1 MMIWH
6 QLGKDQTKSI
16 SWLRKDLLPW
26 PLDSMRLVL
35 RWAGKSFI
43 EISIRSMMLSTWSR
57 SHATQEKCLFFYS
70 QTSKNLKSMCKKFW
84 LTSKRQNLCQSVEI
98 SLRTLSQTFTWSLAS
113 YKSEVSMEKVEYQ
126 LSEIIAQSVPVN
138 NAIWAIFVVVLK
150 DHMAKQK
157 QDLERY
163 RIMLTEPQMT
173 EEMRFNESHH
183 TSLRITIT
191 QIRYFQQWTST
202 QIINRGH
209 RCLTTCLRMPVFP

>member
-1 MMIWH
+1 
-6 QLGKDQTKSI
+6 
-16 SWLRKDLLPW
+16 
-26 PLDSMRLVL
+26 
-35 RWAGKSFI
+35 
-43 EISIRSMMLSTWSR
+43 
-57 SHATQEKCLFFYS
+57 
-70 QTSKNLKSMCKKFW
+70 MCRKFW
-84 LTSKRQNLCQSVEI
+84 QTNKRLNLCQSVEI
-98 SLRTLSQTFTWSLAS
+98 SSRTLSQTFTWSLAS
-113 YKSEVSMEKVEYQ
+113 YKSEVSMEKVAYQ

-209 RCLTTCLRMPVFP
+209 RCLTTCLRMPVFL